1 MWLHHVD
8 AGVVVLSSR
17 SGEVRGSRDGSGSG
31 REARNND
38 DVVELGD
45 PKTIE
50 GAGGELDTATGKLDW
65 GKVLGADITR
75 EMGISASR
83 TGDGSRPEKESN
95 RVGPASGG
103 GVGRREFLGGGVGV
117 GDGDCEFGLRGE
129 GVRGEE
135 EGSREPLAGELVLL
149 GDEGC
154 GAAIIIPAEVGED
167 DERNG

>member
-1 MWLHHVD
+1 LWLHHVD
-8 AGVVVLSSR
+8 AGVVVLSS
-17 SGEVRGSRDGSGSG
+17 GSGDVRWG
-31 REARNND
+31 DGERARNND

-50 GAGGELDTATGKLDW
+50 GAGGELDRATGKLNW
-65 GKVLGADITR
+65 WTVLGADIAR

-83 TGDGSRPEKESN
+83 TGDGSRPVKECN
-95 RVGPASGG
+95 RVGPPSGG
-103 GVGRREFLGGGVGV
+103 GVGRSELVDGGVGVGV

-135 EGSREPLAGELVLL
+135 ERSREPLAGVLVLL
-149 GDEGC
+149 GDEGG

>member
-1 MWLHHVD
+1 LWLHHVD

-17 SGEVRGSRDGSGSG
+17 SGDVWGSRDGE
-31 REARNND
+31 RARARNND
-38 DVVELGD
+38 DVIEPGD

-50 GAGGELDTATGKLDW
+50 GAGGELDTASGKLDW
-65 GKVLGADITR
+65 GTVLGADIAR

-83 TGDGSRPEKESN
+83 TGDGSRPEKECN
-95 RVGPASGG
+95 RVGPPSGG
-103 GVGRREFLGGGVGV
+103 GVGRKEVLEGGVGV

-135 EGSREPLAGELVLL
+135 EGSREPLAGVLVLL
-149 GDEGC
+149 GDEGR
-154 GAAIIIPAEVGED
+154 GAAIVVPAETGED